1 MSPLDEGKQGPRG
14 LGPLPCELVC
24 EKGMGSGGEYMG
36 YRETWGTLRVW
47 NGGDVTNEMPSPMP
61 VLAGVVP

>member
-36 YRETWGTLRVW
+36 YRETWGTPRV
-47 NGGDVTNEMPSPMP
+47 
-61 VLAGVVP
+61 